1 MLAFNAKA
9 FLKTVSS
16 EPGVYRMLDTKQQV
30 IYVGKAK
37 NLKKRLSSYF
47 RANLPENKTRA
58 LVANINSIEV
68 TLTNT
73 ETEAL
78 ILENNLI
85 KKYMP
90 RYNIL
95 LRDDKS
101 YPYILLTN
109 HPHPRLAFHRG
120 SRKIK
125 GEYFGPYPNPG
136 AVSESLRLMQKIF
149 SIRQCEDAYYRARSR
164 PCLQY
169 QLKRCSAPCVG
180 KVSDQQYQQE
190 VDLVRKFLTG
200 RSSEVIAELVDN
212 MEQSSALLEFE
223 NAAKLRDQILLLRRM
238 QEQQAVTGNLAELDV
253 IGFSAKNGL
262 VAIHLL
268 MIRDHK
274 VLGSKTYFPKIPKD
288 TSDEEVLESFCAQ
301 HYVQLSHTGRIPKQ
315 IVVPFQFPGSDTLA
329 EGLATICEKKVS
341 FILTQRG
348 ERAHYLALANK
359 NALNALEVKQSAKD
373 SIAKRY
379 AQLKETLN
387 LEDIT
392 RMECFDISHTMGE
405 NTVASCVVFDGQGP
419 ANREYRRFNVEGI
432 TPGDDYAAMAFALK
446 KRYGKLNDVSKIP
459 DIIFIDG
466 GKGQLGQAE
475 RFFADWQHDKLPLL
489 IGVAKGT
496 SRKPGLETLLIDGGR
511 RTVNLSSDAPALHLI
526 QHIRDESH
534 RFAIAGHRNK
544 RQKQRNTSV
553 LEEITGVGAKKRQA
567 ILKYLGGIQGVKSAT
582 ILELERVPGISRA
595 IAERIYDHLHDD
607 KQIK

>member
-1 MLAFNAKA
+1 MSAFNAKT
-9 FLKTVSS
+9 FLKTVTS
-16 EPGVYRMLDTKQQV
+16 EPGVYRMLDAKGQV

-47 RANLPENKTRA
+47 RENIPENKTRA
-58 LVANINSIEV
+58 LVANIAQIEV

-78 ILENNLI
+78 LLENNLI

-101 YPYILLTN
+101 YPYILLTD
-109 HPHPRLAFHRG
+109 HQHPRLAFHRG
-120 SRKIK
+120 TRKIK
-125 GEYFGPYPNPG
+125 GEYFGPYPSAG
-136 AVSESLRLMQKIF
+136 SVSESLRLMQKIF
-149 SIRQCEDAYYRARSR
+149 PVRQCEDAYYRARSR

-180 KVSDQQYQQE
+180 KISDTDYLQE
-190 VDLVRKFLTG
+190 VDMVKKFLAG
-200 RSSEVIAELVDN
+200 RSSEVIAALVEN
-212 MEQSSALLEFE
+212 MEAASISLEFE
-223 NAAKLRDQILLLRRM
+223 KAAQIRDQILLLRKM
-238 QEQQAVTGNLAELDV
+238 QEQQAVSGNVAELDV

-262 VAIHLL
+262 VAVHVL

-274 VLGSKTYFPKIPKD
+274 ILGSKTYFPKTPKD
-288 TSDEEVLESFCAQ
+288 SSNEEVLESFCAQ
-301 HYVQLSHTGRIPKQ
+301 YYVQLSNTGRIPKQ
-315 IVVPFQFPGSDTLA
+315 LVVPFSFNGSETLA
-329 EGLATICEKKVS
+329 EGLSSICSKKIS
-341 FILTQRG
+341 FITALRG
-348 ERAHYLALANK
+348 EKADYLSLANK
-359 NALNALEVKQSAKD
+359 NANNALEVKQSAKD

-379 AQLKETLN
+379 AQLKDTLSLETIN
-387 LEDIT
+387 

-405 NTVASCVVFDGQGP
+405 NTVASCVVFDDQGP
-419 ANREYRRFNVEGI
+419 ANKEYRRFNVEGI
-432 TPGDDYAAMAFALK
+432 TPGDDYAAMAFALR
-446 KRYGKLNDVSKIP
+446 KRYNKLTDETKIP

-466 GKGQLGQAE
+466 GKGQLSQAE
-475 RFFADWQHDKLPLL
+475 NYFADWPHSKLPLL

-553 LEEITGVGAKKRQA
+553 LEEISGVGAKKRQA
-567 ILKYLGGIQGVKSAT
+567 VLKYLGGIQGVKSAT
-582 ILELERVPGISRA
+582 ISELERVPGISRS
-595 IAERIYDHLHDD
+595 IAERIYHHLHDD
-607 KQIK
+607 K

>member
-1 MLAFNAKA
+1 MSAFNAKA
-9 FLKTVSS
+9 FLKSAS
-16 EPGVYRMLDTKQQV
+16 NEPGVYRMLDSEQQV

-47 RANLPENKTRA
+47 RENLPESKTRA
-58 LVANINSIEV
+58 LVANIANIEV

-78 ILENNLI
+78 LLENNLI

-101 YPYILLTN
+101 YPYVLVTQ
-109 HPHPRLAFHRG
+109 HQHPRLAFHRG
-120 SRKIK
+120 ARKIK
-125 GEYFGPYPNPG
+125 GDYFGPYPSAG

-149 SIRQCEDAYYRARSR
+149 SVRQCEDAYYRARSR

-180 KVSDQQYQQE
+180 KVSDDEYAQE
-190 VDLVRKFLTG
+190 VDLVKKFLAG
-200 RSSEVIAELVDN
+200 RSSEVIATLVDK
-212 MEQSSALLEFE
+212 MEAASISLEFE
-223 NAAKLRDQILLLRRM
+223 SAAKLRDQILLLRKM
-238 QEQQAVTGNLAELDV
+238 QEQQSVSGNIAELDV
-253 IGFSAKNGL
+253 IGYCAKNGL
-262 VAIHLL
+262 AAVHVL

-274 VLGSKTYFPKIPKD
+274 VLGSKTYFPKTPKESTD
-288 TSDEEVLESFCAQ
+288 TEILASFCAQ
-301 HYVQLSHTGRIPKQ
+301 YYVQLSNTGNIPKEL
-315 IVVPFQFPGSDTLA
+315 IVPFSFPDEHELANGLSEIAGKKIQFKQV
-329 EGLATICEKKVS
+329 I
-341 FILTQRG
+341 RG
-348 ERAHYLALANK
+348 EKADYLSLANK
-359 NALNALEVKQSAKD
+359 NAKNALEVKQSAKD

-379 AQLKETLN
+379 AQLKDVLN
-387 LEDIT
+387 LTDIN

-405 NTVASCVVFDGQGP
+405 NTVASCVVFDGNGP
-419 ANREYRRFNVEGI
+419 ANKEYRRFNVEGI
-432 TPGDDYAAMAFALK
+432 TPGDDYAAMSFALN
-446 KRYGKLNDVSKIP
+446 KRYNKLTDETKIP

-466 GKGQLGQAE
+466 GKGQLSQAE
-475 RFFADWQHDKLPLL
+475 NYFANWRFTKLPML

-544 RQKQRNTSV
+544 RQKQRNTSM
-553 LEEITGVGAKKRQA
+553 LEEIEGVGAKRRQA
-567 ILKYLGGIQGVKSAT
+567 VLKFLGGIQGVKSAT
-582 ILELERVPGISRA
+582 ISELERVPGISRS
-595 IAERIYDHLHDD
+595 IAERIYHHLNDD
-607 KQIK
+607 K